1 MHASYHGVEVYE
13 CAPNGQGLTALA
25 ALAMLDGLS
34 PAVGS
39 AAHGSAAHL
48 HPLIEALRLAFAD
61 SRWFV
66 ADPEHVQVPTEAL
79 LSPAYVAARR
89 ARIDPAKATAD
100 AHRGA
105 PEQQSN
111 TVSFQVVDAAGGA
124 VSMVNS
130 NFCGFGTAIVPHGC
144 GFSLQNRG
152 SNFALEPEHPNAL
165 VGGKRPFHT
174 IIPAIVLK
182 GGALFASL
190 TNMGGFMQPQGHVQL
205 LVNMIDYGMEPQA
218 RPARHGD
225 TCRGAGATG
234 ALHGRTSP
242 HASPHAS
249 RAALAAR
256 LTRRPRMRRPRSTRP
271 ASAST
276 ARTRTTRTR
285 SPRSSS
291 RRASARTPPRSCGA
305 WGTSSTTT

>member
-39 AAHGSAAHL
+39 CAHGSAAHL

-66 ADPEHVQVPTEAL
+66 ADPEHVEVPTDAL

-89 ARIDPAKATAD
+89 ARIAPAKATAD

-111 TVSFQVVDAAGGA
+111 TVSFQVVDAAGCA

-165 VGGKRPFHT
+165 AAGKRPFHT

-190 TNMGGFMQPQGHVQL
+190 TNMGGFMQPQGHVQHVVH
-205 LVNMIDYGMEPQA
+205 LVRDALDPQA
-218 RPARHGD
+218 AIDAPRFCIPPDDSAVDIEPGFDAAVYEGLVARGHPLRVA
-225 TCRGAGATG
+225 RGYERVVVGRATII
-234 ALHGRTSP
+234 L
-242 HASPHAS
+242 
-249 RAALAAR
+249 
-256 LTRRPRMRRPRSTRP
+256 
-271 ASAST
+271 
-276 ARTRTTRTR
+276 
-285 SPRSSS
+285 
-291 RRASARTPPRSCGA
+291 RTPDGVLWGA
-305 WGTSSTTT
+305 SDGRADGCAIGY